1 MLSPKAA
8 EVMTLAVHELTT
20 NALKYGAL
28 ATPDGGVIR
37 VTWQV
42 LERRGGPWLSFE
54 WVEQG
59 APQQPQARRPAARRR
74 GFGTELIEARVPYE
88 LGGRGEVVIEASGA
102 RCHLEFPLRDGAS
115 VLETDAPRRPTVFGG
130 ALDMRGEADLSGHR
144 ILVVEDDYY
153 LATDTTRALRGAG
166 AEVAGPCPT
175 EQAARDELR
184 DARPTAAVVDIN
196 LGGGPSFGL
205 ARTLHEEGIPFVFLT
220 GYDEEAIPAEFA
232 GVPRLQKPIELRRIV
247 TAVAQAVAQSRPAQP
262 DSTSRE

>member
-1 MLSPKAA
+1 
-8 EVMTLAVHELTT
+8 
-20 NALKYGAL
+20 
-28 ATPDGGVIR
+28 
-37 VTWQV
+37 
-42 LERRGGPWLSFE
+42 
-54 WVEQG
+54 
-59 APQQPQARRPAARRR
+59 
-74 GFGTELIEARVPYE
+74 
-88 LGGRGEVVIEASGA
+88 
-102 RCHLEFPLRDGAS
+102 
-115 VLETDAPRRPTVFGG
+115 
-130 ALDMRGEADLSGHR
+130 MRGEADLSGHR

-205 ARTLHEEGIPFVFLT
+205 ARTLHQEGIPFVFLT

-247 TAVAQAVAQSRPAQP
+247 TAAAQAVAQSRPAQP